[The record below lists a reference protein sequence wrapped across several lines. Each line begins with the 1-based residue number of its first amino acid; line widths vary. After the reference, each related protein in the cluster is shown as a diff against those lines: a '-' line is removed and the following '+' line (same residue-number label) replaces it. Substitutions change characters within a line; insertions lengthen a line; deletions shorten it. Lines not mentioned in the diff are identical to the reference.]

1 MQMLNALDN
10 ATNQG
15 TIMNFQAMSLK
26 AQMQSYTKT
35 T

>member
-1 MQMLNALDN
+1 MQMLNALGN

-15 TIMNFQAMSLK
+15 TTINLQTMSLK